1 VKARSQQASEFNS
14 GEEEDEEL
22 KGHLG
27 TTLARV
33 RIHAG
38 ISGGGKHGGTERLVV
53 CM

>member
-1 VKARSQQASEFNS
+1 MKDEKQASEFNS
-14 GEEEDEEL
+14 GEEEEEKQ

-38 ISGGGKHGGTERLVV
+38 VSGRGKHEGIER
-53 CM
+53 